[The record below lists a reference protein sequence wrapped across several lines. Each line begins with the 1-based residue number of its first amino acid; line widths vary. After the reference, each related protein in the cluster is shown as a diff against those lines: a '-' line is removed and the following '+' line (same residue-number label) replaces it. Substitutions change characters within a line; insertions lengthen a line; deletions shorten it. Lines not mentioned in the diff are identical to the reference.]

1 MCDHRYK
8 IVVVCLLKVS
18 IPRKKRR
25 CAEPAKMIV
34 TPNSLKI
41 TMFSNVVPMELTT
54 PLLLENGGGSGATHD
69 NDNDDASAILLSE
82 EYLHD
87 YAERQEVMRADS
99 SCCWRIVKSIIVI
112 LLSLAGILASMYVI
126 LHLAKQ
132 PSNSFDI
139 EKVMALIMASVAI
152 GVSTFV
158 IYTEIRILCGHS
170 MDMKRRKSIRTLSQ
184 QMTSLRRKN
193 KSLTNNN
200 EDLEVHVTQYDAT
213 VMKLRSIIAA
223 DDDIEDI
230 VNLVKDNEDIL
241 HQIRQY
247 IRQQILYDIIKQNI
261 KFPPDN
267 YHAVLDYYSANELT
281 TVYQA
286 MITSKYG
293 VYIDTQNFVHALA
306 SNSTY
311 GGVLCTLS
319 RMLGVVS
326 SDNDD
331 RGEDYDEG
339 DEDTAFLLPNDDGR
353 QVGSIHIA
361 YAKLIGLMYTPLNP
375 RKQRRRRTSVRRE
388 KDEGGDNDSD
398 NEYNN
403 GTPPS
408 PPPKNIQGTI
418 QGQLSKIWAIAFP
431 YYRENFEGRVLFGIL
446 FLVLLINSAISV
458 YYSYLFRDFFT
469 YLSKKDVTMFYK
481 TFNRFIVSLV
491 LLLPIQISFGYIRV
505 KLEIA
510 WRKWLTERILQLYLS
525 NKVYYGLERKA
536 KSVAGST
543 REYKNRQSEMDNP
556 DQRIQQD
563 ISSFT
568 SYCVWTFIVI
578 MNTSIDLVSFSIIL
592 YHILPQLFIAIIVFA
607 SMGTL
612 ITILVG
618 KVLVKLN
625 YESLQREADFRF
637 ILVRI
642 RENAESIAF
651 YGGEALEDRQA
662 KQRLDRVID
671 NKNALK

>member
-1 MCDHRYK
+1 M
-8 IVVVCLLKVS
+8 V
-18 IPRKKRR
+18 
-25 CAEPAKMIV
+25 V
-34 TPNSLKI
+34 TPQRFA
-41 TMFSNVVPMELTT
+41 MFQMSPELTT
-54 PLLLENGGGSGATHD
+54 PLLLESDGGSGATPHSHHHD

-87 YAERQEVMRADS
+87 YAERQQVMRADS

-112 LLSLAGILASMYVI
+112 LLSLTSILASMHVI

-132 PSNSFDI
+132 PSSSSFDI
-139 EKVMALIMASVAI
+139 EKVMAYIMTSVAI
-152 GVSTFV
+152 GVSTYV
-158 IYTEIRILCGHS
+158 SNTEIRILCGHS
-170 MDMKRRKSIRTLSQ
+170 MDMKRRKSIHTLSQ
-184 QMTSLRRKN
+184 QMKSLRRKN
-193 KSLTNNN
+193 KSLTNNV

-223 DDDIEDI
+223 DDDIEQI

-247 IRQQILYDIIKQNI
+247 IQQQILYDIIKQNI

-267 YHAVLDYYSANELT
+267 YHDVLDYYSANELT

-293 VYIDTQNFVHALA
+293 VYIDTQKFIHALA

-311 GGVLCTLS
+311 WGVLCTLS

-326 SDNDD
+326 SDDD
-331 RGEDYDEG
+331 DHGEDYDEG

-361 YAKLIGLMYTPLNP
+361 YAKLIGSMYTPLNP
-375 RKQRRRRTSVRRE
+375 RKQRRRRTTVRRE
-388 KDEGGDNDSD
+388 KDEGDNNDSD
-398 NEYNN
+398 YEYGC

-408 PPPKNIQGTI
+408 PPPKNVQGTM
-418 QGQLSKIWAIAFP
+418 QGQLLKIWAIAFP

-481 TFNRFIVSLV
+481 TFNKFLVSLV
-491 LLLPIQISFGYIRV
+491 LLLPAQISFGYIRV

-568 SYCVWTFIVI
+568 SYCMWTFIVI

-592 YHILPQLFIAIIVFA
+592 YHILPQLFIAIILFA

-662 KQRLDRVID
+662 KQRLNRVIE